1 MWMLKMPKPR
11 HKTRQSQLNPH
22 SIILVLLLLAGL
34 VGCDQRDESP
44 NESTLANP
52 QQPGTQSAQ
61 LDSLKDQIQQLRNAF
76 GAQSDVLQEIRRR
89 VVLATMPPEWE
100 SRLAELEE
108 QVSDVSQ
115 WPKNPGEAESF
126 LEGVSALVTGLP
138 LWAEPQYLPRLSRIR
153 WAAMVFTT
161 LNDAPDAAPP
171 LAASTTPTTCRNGW
185 KHLNVPS
192 DETLSLD
199 QLDQRVDQLR
209 ALAGALATATPEGTA
224 GELVSL
230 IQECANALLGEAT
243 RRRVTEAVQQ
253 AEELLEGTQGATA
266 NVAEV
271 GTLYDALEIAALDQ
285 EVVDPDVDVPAL
297 RQKLDK
303 LRLRRQAVEQADIL
317 RSEWQTVQQLKPDLP
332 AIYEAHQPQWR
343 PLLLRRAERAR
354 HAVHV
359 TALRALLQ
367 RVAASRVAL
376 ALNGVQAPA
385 HERLERELRRAVA
398 THETE
403 ATRQAEERHARAVRS
418 YQGWALAEIRK
429 FKAALDD
436 YSKWA
441 TEQRMPR
448 LFLKLLRLHD
458 PHPSEHQVVRQAMIV
473 YLLPINRALLD
484 LPVAEL
490 YQQAFRDG
498 WNKLDGRR
506 EQMEVAQQSA
516 LAKKKPIRHFLE
528 DGS

>member
-11 HKTRQSQLNPH
+11 RKTRQSQLNPH

-52 QQPGTQSAQ
+52 QPPGTQSAQ
-61 LDSLKDQIQQLRNAF
+61 LDALKDQIQQLRSAF

-108 QVSDVSQ
+108 QVNDVSR

-161 LNDAPDAAPP
+161 LNDAPDAASP

-185 KHLNVPS
+185 KHLNAPS

-209 ALAGALATATPEGTA
+209 ALATAAPEGTA

-230 IQECANALLGEAT
+230 IQECANALPGEAI
-243 RRRVTEAVQQ
+243 RRRVTEAVQR

-271 GTLYDALEIAALDQ
+271 VALYDALDIAAVDQ
-285 EVVDPDVDVPAL
+285 EVVDPDVDIPAL
-297 RQKLDK
+297 RQKLEK
-303 LRLRRQAVEQADIL
+303 EFRRRQAVVQADSF
-317 RSEWQTVQQLKPDLP
+317 RSDWQTVRQFKPDLP
-332 AIYEAHQPQWR
+332 SVYEAHQPQWR
-343 PLLLRRAERAR
+343 QFLLRRAERAQ
-354 HAVHV
+354 HAFRV
-359 TALRALLQ
+359 TALRTLLQ
-367 RVAASRVAL
+367 RAASSRVAL
-376 ALNGVQAPA
+376 VLAGVHAPA
-385 HERLERELRRAVA
+385 HERLERELRRALA
-398 THETE
+398 NHEAE
-403 ATRQAEERHARAVRS
+403 ATRQAEERHARALRS
-418 YQGWALAEIRK
+418 YQRWALGEIRTFNGQFNRISEEAPK
-429 FKAALDD
+429 FRDKGQYRDIG
-436 YSKWA
+436 
-441 TEQRMPR
+441 
-448 LFLKLLRLHD
+448 
-458 PHPSEHQVVRQAMIV
+458 QAMV
-473 YLLPINRALLD
+473 NHLLPINRALLD
-484 LPVAEL
+484 LPVHEL
-490 YQQAFRDG
+490 YGQAFKAG
-498 WNKLDGRR
+498 WSKLDRHHL
-506 EQMEVAQQSA
+506 QTDVAKHSA
-516 LAKKKPIRHFLE
+516 LTKKKPLRAFLE
-528 DGS
+528 DDP